1 VLLKFEQDI
10 EAVARGVPTMTRKAA
25 QEG

>member
-10 EAVARGVPTMTRKAA
+10 QAIEPQIGELIRKPVAAN
-25 QEG
+25 